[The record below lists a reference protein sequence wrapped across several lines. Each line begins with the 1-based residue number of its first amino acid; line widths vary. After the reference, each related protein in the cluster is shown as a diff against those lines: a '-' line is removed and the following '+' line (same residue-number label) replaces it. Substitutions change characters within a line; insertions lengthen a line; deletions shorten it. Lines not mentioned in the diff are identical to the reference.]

1 MSMQRYKDDPLLFI
15 NLFLRFGDEPLVT
28 REQYAVLSKGKP
40 NIYDI
45 RWQLKVRKVFFNA

>member
-1 MSMQRYKDDPLLFI
+1 MSMQRFKDDPLLFI

-28 REQYAVLSKGKP
+28 EEQYAELSKGKP

-45 RWQLKVRKVFFNA
+45 RWQVRVRKVFFNA